1 MKAVTS
7 TNERD
12 LQRRTSKIFRDMGQ
26 VFGELPID
34 AKSLGFMSDIAMTF
48 EGLRVAAETR
58 RSHLE
63 RNGVVDPDTTI
74 AHAMLIGSEKVV
86 DDRLRAIILTH
97 PTARWWTQIK
107 GSRGRG
113 LPLQVM
119 GKVLAGIENFDK
131 YYKPGDLAIPPYVTR
146 KPEKVSVRI
155 GEDEE
160 GNPQFEEQTLVRVEG
175 IERFTTVG
183 KLWAYAGLTPDSKE
197 KRGKKGVQRSDNT
210 EFRTMLFRLFQFGF
224 LFTGN
229 SYADAYR
236 TYKERKTQDLIRTG
250 VKIMPTPKGRF
261 CPKCAIEM
269 AVKDARYCPECDS
282 PLALKTEPD
291 GVIFV
296 GHLDAMARRW
306 TVKLFLSHLWC
317 VWREEIGLP
326 VSLPYVLTERAR
338 LAERLGVDPEDVPA
352 SALPHEHTTYISPWD
367 MIRPEDRMQ
376 KSA

>member
-1 MKAVTS
+1 MAVVDS
-7 TNERD
+7 NHRD
-12 LQRRTSKIFRDMGQ
+12 LQRRTSKAFKEVGK
-26 VFGELPID
+26 VFGEIPID
-34 AKSLGFMSDIAMTF
+34 PRSLGFMSDIAMTL
-48 EGLRVAAETR
+48 EGLRVAAEVR

-63 RNGVVDPDTTI
+63 RNNVVDPDTTI
-74 AHAMLIGSEKVV
+74 AHAMLVGAENVV
-86 DDRLRAIILTH
+86 DDRLRAIILMH
-97 PTARWWTQIK
+97 PTAKWWMQIK
-107 GSRGRG
+107 GNKGRG

-131 YYKPGDLAIPPYVTR
+131 YYKPDDLAIPPYVTR
-146 KPEKVSVRI
+146 EPEMVAVRV
-155 GEDEE
+155 GEDDE
-160 GNPQFEEQTLVRVEG
+160 GNPIFEDQLLVRVEG

-236 TYKERKTQDLIRTG
+236 EYKERKKQDLLRSG
-250 VKIMPTPKGRF
+250 VKIMATPKGRF
-261 CPKCAIEM
+261 CPECAVEM

-282 PLALKTEPD
+282 PLALKTEPE
-291 GVIFV
+291 GVIFA

-306 TVKLFLSHLWC
+306 AVKLFLSHLWC

-326 VSLPYVLTERAR
+326 VSLPYVLTERTR
-338 LAERLGVDPEDVPA
+338 LAERMGVAPEDVPA
-352 SALPHEHTTYISPWD
+352 SAFSHEHTTYISPWD

-376 KSA
+376 ESA